1 MTHHMLHMLFVFVYC
16 LADSC
21 IYSIACYVCPYISH
35 GCPPALFLRLVVLV
49 QQPSISQFNSAPVNN
64 SIQGSLLPNLRRLNY
79 STAPLIFVSNT
90 IRALMGSIWSLSL
103 CADATVTPILRV
115 LTADIIDLEENAG
128 YFQPRLFG
136 SDLLMMCYY
145 QLVVG
150 N

>member
-1 MTHHMLHMLFVFVYC
+1 
-16 LADSC
+16 
-21 IYSIACYVCPYISH
+21 
-35 GCPPALFLRLVVLV
+35 
-49 QQPSISQFNSAPVNN
+49 
-64 SIQGSLLPNLRRLNY
+64 
-79 STAPLIFVSNT
+79 
-90 IRALMGSIWSLSL
+90 MGSIWSLSL

-136 SDLLMMCYY
+136 SDLLMMFYY